1 MATAIDYDAL
11 LARFDDLVAREII
24 YYSPPRTIRLNHAG
38 FPFEFHISPSLR
50 TKPASIGDNF
60 HSGDSASPEGFG
72 PGSDIANADPALL
85 IATINHTH
93 LLVINKFSVLRPQ
106 LLLLTCDS
114 YRRQHEPL
122 TGEDFAAIHSVLS
135 SSKERHLVIYNCG
148 PIAGASRNHKHV
160 QILPRPAHLFP
171 DDPNFDPEL
180 IPFQY
185 GLRSLRGPDFDNAD
199 CPSRLYEIYQELLA
213 ESKARLENSPGT
225 NNEGYFPHNVALV
238 REWIIV
244 IPRRSNN
251 FEDVTA
257 NAAGMMGSVW
267 LKSEEELDGWK
278 QVGPTKALA
287 GLGFPNESEN
297 KS

>member
-11 LARFDDLVAREII
+11 LASFDDLVTREII
-24 YYSPPRTIRLNHAG
+24 YYSPPTTIRLHDAG
-38 FPFEFHISPSLR
+38 FPFEFYISPSLR
-50 TKPASIGDNF
+50 TKPAYIGDSF
-60 HSGDSASPEGFG
+60 HSNDSASPAGFG
-72 PGSDIANADPALL
+72 PGSDIANEDPNLL

-93 LLVINKFSVLRPQ
+93 LLVINKFSVFRPQ

-122 TGEDFAAIHSVLS
+122 TLEDFAATHSVLS

-148 PIAGASRNHKHV
+148 SIAGASRNHKHV
-160 QILPRPAHLFP
+160 QILPRPADLFP
-171 DDPNFDPEL
+171 DDPNFDPEV

-185 GLRSLRGPDFDNAD
+185 GLRSLRGLDFGSPD
-199 CPSRLYEIYQELLA
+199 CPLKLSEIYQELLA
-213 ESKARLENSPGT
+213 EAKERPGDSLDA

-251 FEDVTA
+251 FEDITA
-257 NAAGMMGSVW
+257 NAAGMMGSVC
-267 LKSEEELDGWK
+267 LKSEAELDRWK

-287 GLGFPNESEN
+287 GLGFPRESE
-297 KS
+297 KED

>member
-24 YYSPPRTIRLNHAG
+24 YYSPPTTVRLNNAG

-60 HSGDSASPEGFG
+60 QSSDSASPEGFG
-72 PGSDIANADPALL
+72 PGSDIANDDPNLL
-85 IATINHTH
+85 IAIINHTH
-93 LLVINKFSVLRPQ
+93 LLVINKFSVFRPQ

-122 TGEDFAAIHSVLS
+122 TVEDFAAIQSVLS
-135 SSKERHLVIYNCG
+135 SSKERQLVIYNCG

-171 DDPNFDPEL
+171 DDPNFDPEV

-185 GLRSLRGPDFDNAD
+185 GLRYLGGPDFENPDY
-199 CPSRLYEIYQELLA
+199 PSKLSESYQELLA
-213 ESKARLENSPGT
+213 EAKASPANSSDS

-251 FEDVTA
+251 FEDISA

-267 LKSEEELDGWK
+267 LKSEEELDRWK
-278 QVGPTKALA
+278 QVGSTKALA
-287 GLGFPNESEN
+287 GLGFPRESEK

>member
-1 MATAIDYDAL
+1 
-11 LARFDDLVAREII
+11 
-24 YYSPPRTIRLNHAG
+24 
-38 FPFEFHISPSLR
+38 
-50 TKPASIGDNF
+50 
-60 HSGDSASPEGFG
+60 
-72 PGSDIANADPALL
+72 
-85 IATINHTH
+85 
-93 LLVINKFSVLRPQ
+93 
-106 LLLLTCDS
+106 
-114 YRRQHEPL
+114 
-122 TGEDFAAIHSVLS
+122 
-135 SSKERHLVIYNCG
+135 
-148 PIAGASRNHKHV
+148 V

-185 GLRSLRGPDFDNAD
+185 GLRSLLGADCGNAD
-199 CPSRLYEIYQELLA
+199 FPSRLYEIYQEMLA
-213 ESKARLENSPGT
+213 ESKARLTNSPGA

-267 LKSEEELDGWK
+267 LKSEEELDRWK

-287 GLGFPNESEN
+287 GLGFPKESEN